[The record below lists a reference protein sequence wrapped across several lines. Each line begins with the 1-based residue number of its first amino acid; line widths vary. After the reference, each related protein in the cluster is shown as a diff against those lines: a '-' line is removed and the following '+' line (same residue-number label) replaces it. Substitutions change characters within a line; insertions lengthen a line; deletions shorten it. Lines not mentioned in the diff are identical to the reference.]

1 MKLLIFAARILL
13 GLAFFIFGLNH
24 IVPFIHMPMPGGD
37 EGALMGV
44 MFVHKWFVFYGVVDV
59 AAGLMLLL
67 GRFVPLALTLLAG
80 MGVNILLT
88 LFTFAPSQ
96 LAMPLFLAVLEIL
109 LVYAYR
115 DSFAGIFRAKAEPT
129 LR

>member
-1 MKLLIFAARILL
+1 MKVLVLVARILL
-13 GLAFFIFGLNH
+13 GLAFLVFGLNH
-24 IVPFIHMPMPGGD
+24 IRPFMPMQMPGGD

-88 LFTFAPSQ
+88 LLTFAPSQ